1 LSLQELS
8 FTSRSEQRRSERM
21 LMNKDRVLPAA
32 WNLKRVVLFM
42 YRLDLH
48 IDQSTLVIFLLLHSL
63 FSELMRVMIT
73 RQLNQKDSE
82 SC

>member
-1 LSLQELS
+1 
-8 FTSRSEQRRSERM
+8 M
-21 LMNKDRVLPAA
+21 LMENMEGVACCME
-32 WNLKRVVLFM
+32 LKRVVLFM